1 METRAAQVLS
11 RPITVGGLTLPNRV
25 AMAPMTRGFSPGGV
39 PGADV
44 AAYYARRAAGGTGLV
59 ITEGAYVGHPSAG
72 QHDLVPRMYGDD
84 ALAGWA
90 RVTSAVHDA
99 GGRIFAQL
107 QHVGMVRKAGD
118 PPHPEAPAIGPSGRP
133 LEGLEGAALGR
144 AMTQADIDAVLS
156 AFAAAARDA
165 ERAGFDGVELH
176 GAHGY
181 LIDQFLWAETNRRA
195 DRYGGGVRARARFAA
210 EAVGAVRARVA
221 PGFPVVVRLSQ
232 WKMSDYAA
240 RLADTPEELGVILG
254 ELVDA
259 GADAFHASTRRYW
272 QPTFDGVEL
281 NLAGWAKK
289 LSGKPAITVGSVGL
303 DTEFTSSLAGEAA
316 GRAGIDDLLDRLEA
330 DEFDVVAVGRS
341 LLADPDWTAKI
352 LDGRDDDVVPFTPA
366 ALGVLG

>member
-1 METRAAQVLS
+1 VETRAAQLLS

-84 ALAGWA
+84 ALAAWA
-90 RVTSAVHDA
+90 RVTKAVHDA

-107 QHVGMVRKAGD
+107 QHVGMARRAGD
-118 PPHPEAPAIGPSGRP
+118 PPHAEAPAIGPSGRP
-133 LEGLEGAALGR
+133 LEGTDPGH
-144 AMTQADIDAVLS
+144 AMTQADIDAVLA
-156 AFAAAARDA
+156 AFARAARDA

-181 LIDQFLWAETNRRA
+181 LIDQFLWSATNRRT

-210 EAVGAVRARVA
+210 EAVAAVRGGVA

-232 WKMSDYAA
+232 WKMNDYAA
-240 RLADTPEELGVILG
+240 RLAGTPEEFGVILG

-272 QPTFDGVEL
+272 QPAFDGADL

-289 LSGKPAITVGSVGL
+289 LTGKPAITVGSVGL
-303 DTEFTSSLAGEAA
+303 DTEFTASLAGAGA
-316 GRAGIDDLLDRLEA
+316 GRTGIDGLLDRLEA

-352 LDGRDDDVVPFTPA
+352 LGGRDDDVVPFTPA

>member
-1 METRAAQVLS
+1 METRAAQLLS

-72 QHDLVPRMYGDD
+72 QHDLVAHMYGAE

-90 RVTSAVHDA
+90 RVTKAVHDA

-107 QHVGMVRKAGD
+107 QHVGMARVAGD
-118 PPHPEAPAIGPSGRP
+118 PPYPDAPAIGPSGVP
-133 LEGLEGAALGR
+133 LLGETPGHT
-144 AMTQADIDAVLS
+144 MTQADIDAVLS
-156 AFAAAARDA
+156 AFGEAAREA

-181 LIDQFLWAETNRRA
+181 LIDQFLWSETNRRT
-195 DRYGGGVRARARFAA
+195 DRYGGDVRARARFAA
-210 EAVGAVRARVA
+210 EAVAAVRARVA
-221 PGFPVVVRLSQ
+221 PGFPVVIRLSQ
-232 WKMSDYAA
+232 WKQSDYAA
-240 RLADTPEELGVILG
+240 RLAGTPEEFGVILG

-272 QPTFDGVEL
+272 QPAFDGADL

-289 LSGKPAITVGSVGL
+289 LTGKPAITVGSTGL
-303 DTEFTSSLAGEAA
+303 DQEFTASLAGEAA
-316 GRAGIDDLLDRLEA
+316 GRAGIDGLLDRMEA

-352 LDGRDDDVVPFTPA
+352 LDGRDDDIVPFTPA
-366 ALGVLG
+366 ALAVLD

>member
-1 METRAAQVLS
+1 METRAAQLLS
-11 RPITVGGLTLPNRV
+11 RPITIGGLTLPNRV

-44 AAYYARRAAGGTGLV
+44 AAYYAQRAAGGTGLV

-72 QHDLVPRMYGDD
+72 QHDLVSRMYGDD

-90 RVTSAVHDA
+90 RVTKAVHDA

-107 QHVGMVRKAGD
+107 QHVGMARKAGE
-118 PPHPEAPAIGPSGRP
+118 PPYPEAPAIGPSGLP
-133 LEGLEGAALGR
+133 LVGEDPGHT
-144 AMTQADIDAVLS
+144 MTQADIDAVLS
-156 AFAAAARDA
+156 AFGQAARDA

-181 LIDQFLWAETNRRA
+181 LIDQFLWSETNRRT
-195 DRYGGGVRARARFAA
+195 DHYGGSVGARARFAA
-210 EAVGAVRARVA
+210 DAVAAVRARVA
-221 PGFPVVVRLSQ
+221 PGFPVVVRISQ
-232 WKMSDYAA
+232 WKQSDYGA
-240 RLADTPEELGVILG
+240 RLAGTPEEFGVILG
-254 ELVDA
+254 ELADA

-272 QPTFDGVEL
+272 EPAFDGADL

-289 LSGKPAITVGSVGL
+289 LTGKPTITVGSVGL
-303 DTEFTSSLAGEAA
+303 DTEFTASLAGAGA
-316 GRAGIDDLLDRLEA
+316 GRTGIDGLLDRLEA

-341 LLADPDWTAKI
+341 LLADPEWTAKV
-352 LDGRDDDVVPFTPA
+352 LDGREDDVVAFTPE

>member
-1 METRAAQVLS
+1 METRAAQLLS

-25 AMAPMTRGFSPGGV
+25 AMAPMTRGFAPGGV
-39 PGADV
+39 PGPDV

-72 QHDLVPRMYGDD
+72 QHGLVSHMYGAD

-90 RVTSAVHDA
+90 RVTKAVHSA

-107 QHVGMVRKAGD
+107 QHVGMARKAGE

-133 LEGLEGAALGR
+133 LEGTDTGHT
-144 AMTQADIDAVLS
+144 MTRADIDAVLE
-156 AFAAAARDA
+156 AFAEAARAA

-181 LIDQFLWAETNRRA
+181 LIDQFLWAETNHRT
-195 DRYGGGVRARARFAA
+195 DHHGGDVRARARFAA
-210 EAVGAVRARVA
+210 EAVAAVRDRVA
-221 PGFPVVVRLSQ
+221 PGFPVVIRLSQ
-232 WKMSDYAA
+232 WKQPDYTAQIA
-240 RLADTPEELGVILG
+240 GTPEEFGVILG

-272 QPTFDGVEL
+272 QPAFEGADL

-289 LSGKPAITVGSVGL
+289 LTGKPAITVGSVGL
-303 DTEFTSSLAGEAA
+303 DTEFTASLAGAAA
-316 GRAGIDDLLDRLEA
+316 GRTGIDGLLDRLEA
-330 DEFDVVAVGRS
+330 DEFDIVAVGRA
-341 LLADPDWTAKI
+341 LLADPAWTAKV
-352 LDGRDDDVVPFTPA
+352 LDGREDDVVPFTPA
-366 ALGVLG
+366 ALGVLD

>member
-1 METRAAQVLS
+1 VSTDREEPKFVENRAAHLLS

-44 AAYYARRAAGGTGLV
+44 AAYYPRRAAGGTGLV

-72 QHDLVPRMYGDD
+72 QHDLVSRMYGDD

-90 RVTSAVHDA
+90 RVTAAVHDA

-107 QHVGMVRKAGD
+107 QHVGMARQAGD
-118 PPHPEAPAIGPSGRP
+118 PPHPEAPAIGPSGQP
-133 LEGLEGAALGR
+133 LEGTRTGHAL
-144 AMTQADIDAVLS
+144 TQADIDAVLS
-156 AFAAAARDA
+156 AFAEAARD
-165 ERAGFDGVELH
+165 
-176 GAHGY
+176 
-181 LIDQFLWAETNRRA
+181 
-195 DRYGGGVRARARFAA
+195 GGDVRARARFAA
-210 EAVGAVRARVA
+210 EAVAAVRARVA

-232 WKMSDYAA
+232 WKQSDYTA
-240 RLADTPEELGVILG
+240 RLADTPEEFGVILG

-272 QPTFDGVEL
+272 QPAFDGAEL

-289 LSGKPAITVGSVGL
+289 LTGKPAITVGSVGL
-303 DTEFTSSLAGEAA
+303 DTEFTASLAGDTA
-316 GRAGIDDLLDRLEA
+316 GRTGIDGLLDRLEA

-341 LLADPDWTAKI
+341 LLADPDRTAKI
-352 LDGRDDDVVPFTPA
+352 LGGRDDDVVPFTLA